1 MTLIF
6 VLINDFDINDFDI
19 SAVMCFVRTILMTLA
34 GNLPITK
41 EKNLEIL
48 DEAIVCQISIKRKQ
62 V

>member
-1 MTLIF
+1 MTLIL
-6 VLINDFDINDFDI
+6 VLINDFDI
-19 SAVMCFVRTILMTLA
+19 SAVMCFVRTILMTPV